1 MTAPS
6 TAVPRPR
13 AATPS
18 LVLAALGIVYGD
30 IGTSPLYTIRLCFSE
45 LGGLTPTEGD
55 VFGILSLIFWT
66 LVFVV
71 SIKYVL
77 VILRADNNGE
87 GGVLAVLAL
96 AQRMIGTGPS
106 RWRWPLICIGLIGTA
121 FFCGDAMITPAISVL
136 SAVEGLHIVSPAFD
150 KAIIPLAVAVIVGL
164 FLIQRRGTA
173 TIGRLFG
180 PIMALW
186 FVTLGGLG
194 VVQIIET
201 PHILLAINPA
211 HAVIFAVSH
220 GYMAFS
226 ILGAVYLAVTGS
238 EALFADMGH
247 VGRPAIR
254 VAWFSVVQP
263 ALLLNYFG
271 QGALILEDPAALK
284 NPFYLLASE
293 DLILPLVAL
302 ATAATVIASQAC
314 ISGAFSIANQAVQLG
329 LSPRLEVRHTS
340 TEEIG
345 QIYLPRVNWSLFVA
359 VIVLVLGFRAS
370 DHLGAAYGI
379 AVSGTM
385 AMTTLLSGY
394 VAVRRWSW
402 PPVLTVALFATFLTV
417 DLIFVAANSL
427 KLADGGWLPV
437 LVAASIYV
445 LMSTWI
451 RGREVLYNELRRDT
465 VTVDDFFRGLT
476 PGKIPQVKGTAVF
489 LARVG
494 EELPHTLLHN
504 LKHNKILHE
513 QNVLLTV
520 ITDDVPFVD
529 DEDRVDVVALP
540 MNFYRVIVHYGFMD
554 TPRLLSALA
563 RCQAKGLDL
572 DLLQASFFL
581 GRLTPVAGASRL
593 MSRWRRGLFIALTRN
608 ARSATDFFHL
618 PASRVV
624 ELGAQIE
631 L

>member
-1 MTAPS
+1 MI
-6 TAVPRPR
+6 
-13 AATPS
+13 
-18 LVLAALGIVYGD
+18 AALGIVFGD

-45 LGGLTPTEGD
+45 LGGLNPTETD

-77 VILRADNNGE
+77 VILRADNRGE
-87 GGVLAVLAL
+87 GGVLAALAL
-96 AQRMIGTGPS
+96 AQRLIGTEPS
-106 RWRWPLICIGLIGTA
+106 RLRWPLVAVGLIGTA
-121 FFCGDAMITPAISVL
+121 FFLGDAMITPAISVL
-136 SAVEGLHIVSPAFD
+136 SAVEGLHVVSPIFD
-150 KAIIPLAVAVIVGL
+150 KAIIPLALTVLVGL
-164 FLIQRRGTA
+164 FLIQSHGTA
-173 TIGRLFG
+173 AIARWFG

-186 FVTLGGLG
+186 FVAIGGLG
-194 VVQIIET
+194 LIQIVET
-201 PHILLAINPA
+201 PRVLLAVDPS
-211 HAVIFAVSH
+211 HAVVFALDH
-220 GYMAFS
+220 GYLAFA

-254 VAWFSVVQP
+254 VAWFAIVQP

-271 QGALILEDPAALK
+271 QGALILENPAALK
-284 NPFYLLASE
+284 NPFYLLAPE
-293 DLILPLVAL
+293 GFILPLVVL

-314 ISGAFSIANQAVQLG
+314 ITGAFSIANQAVQLG

-340 TEEIG
+340 TQEIG
-345 QIYLPRVNWSLFVA
+345 QIYQPRVNWSLFAA
-359 VIVLVLGFRAS
+359 VVVLVLGFRAS

-385 AMTTLLSGY
+385 AMTTLLSSY

-402 PPVLTVALFATFLTV
+402 PPVLTVALFVAFLSV

-427 KLADGGWLPV
+427 KLAAGGWLPV
-437 LVAASIYV
+437 VVAAAIYV
-445 LMSTWI
+445 LMSTWV
-451 RGREVLYNELRRDT
+451 RGREVLYERLRRDT
-465 VTVDDFFRGLT
+465 VTIDDFFRGLT
-476 PGKIPQVKGTAVF
+476 PGKIPQVKGTAIF
-489 LARVG
+489 LARLG

-513 QNVLLTV
+513 RNVLLTA
-520 ITDDVPFVD
+520 ITDDVPYVD
-529 DEDRVDVVALP
+529 DEDRVEVVPLP
-540 MNFYRVIVHYGFMD
+540 MNFYRVTVHYGFMD

-563 RCQAKGLDL
+563 LCRKKGLDL

-581 GRLTPVAGASRL
+581 GRLTPVAGPSRL
-593 MSRWRRGLFIALTRN
+593 MARWRRGLFIALTRN

-618 PASRVV
+618 PASRVI